1 MLKNYMEDV
10 VEYLL
15 PDVLNEYDEI
25 CKCQKCIDDIKAV
38 ALNHL
43 NPLYFTS
50 QKGEVYNKLNGM
62 EMQFEADALREIT
75 KAIEMV
81 SKRSKHKI

>member
-15 PDVLNEYDEI
+15 ADVLNEYDAI

-38 ALNHL
+38 ALNNL
-43 NPLYFTS
+43 KPLYFTS
-50 QKGEVYNKLNGM
+50 QKGEVYNKLNRM
-62 EMQFEADALREIT
+62 EMQFEADALRELT
-75 KAIEMV
+75 KAVELV
-81 SKRSKHKI
+81 SKQPKHRI